1 MKMLLTIAAQLLIL
15 ITANCSSAQTLLAGT
30 VVAIRTPL
38 GIYVGADSKR
48 MAFRG
53 NASVGFIC
61 KIRQFQNLFFAYAGL
76 SGDVASGFSV
86 PELAIM
92 AHSNSRRIS
101 DTVRNFEQLITG
113 PLAISVGQLRR
124 EQPALHQKYL
134 KDRPLLSIVF
144 FGLENEGLVL
154 HTSSFN
160 AKDSADG
167 QPVIDIQRHN
177 CPGDCPDGTTYV
189 FLGEKQ
195 AINRFLDANPHYFTV
210 GLVPTIQ
217 TLIQLEISD
226 KPELVAP
233 PIDIVRV
240 DMTGTNWIQRKPQC
254 IE

>member
-1 MKMLLTIAAQLLIL
+1 MKMLLAIATQLLIL

-38 GIYVGADSKR
+38 GIYVGADSKL

-53 NASVGFIC
+53 ISSVGFTC

-86 PELAIM
+86 PEMAIM
-92 AHSNSRRIS
+92 AHSNSSRIS

-113 PLAISVGQLRR
+113 PLAVSIGQLRG
-124 EQPALHQKYL
+124 EQPALYQKYL

-154 HTSSFN
+154 YTRSFN

-167 QPVIDIQRHN
+167 QLAIDVQRHK
-177 CPGDCPDGTTYV
+177 CPGDCPNGTTYV

-195 AINRFLDANPHYFTV
+195 AINRFVDANPHYFTI
-210 GLVPTIQ
+210 GFVPTIQ

-254 IE
+254 VD